1 MGVLAVN
8 REVVSLS
15 HQEQTLEVCSRNGIR
30 PWGPMSTYNQN
41 FRPEPYFGAPGPRR
55 RGRRRSSVADPRDTF
70 RRRLGAMVLLGL
82 LVAPVAWAARN
93 DGKPVG
99 VTYTGGAAAVVQF
112 DGSSGQDST
121 VPAGV
126 PPSIQVPTSP
136 PPAPDD
142 LIEVTETAAPA
153 ATEPETTVAEVVEC
167 LSYTVQQGDSWYGI
181 AERAG
186 VKAGV
191 IAGRNGMTLQSSL
204 LVGSEICLPPGAT
217 VPPVKSTSAPQTTQ
231 APKCSGEYT
240 VRAGDSWSLIAS
252 RYSVTSTELAS
263 VNNKSVRSTLLIGD
277 EICLPIGAKAPAATQ
292 APSGGSS
299 SGGSSSNTPT
309 RTYTRAE
316 LEQIVRDVWPDE
328 LEKNAFY
335 IANRESRWNPNVKN
349 AWPSRENPCCY
360 GLFQINWTA
369 HKSWLKDYGVTSPSQ
384 LFDPV
389 INAKMAYVI
398 YQRAGSWQPWWTSGW
413 RPTK

>member
-1 MGVLAVN
+1 
-8 REVVSLS
+8 
-15 HQEQTLEVCSRNGIR
+15 
-30 PWGPMSTYNQN
+30 MSTYNQN
-41 FRPEPYFGAPGPRR
+41 FRPEPYYGAPGPGR
-55 RGRRRSSVADPRDTF
+55 RGRRRGSVADPRNAF
-70 RRRLGAMVLLGL
+70 RRRLGAMCLLGL
-82 LVAPVAWAARN
+82 LVAPVVWATRN

-99 VTYTGGAAAVVQF
+99 VAYTGGAAAVVQF
-112 DGSSGQDST
+112 DPTAGEDSS
-121 VPAGV
+121 VAPAS
-126 PPSIQVPTSP
+126 PPSVEVPTSP

-142 LIEVTETAAPA
+142 LVEVVEAAPTEPPATAAR
-153 ATEPETTVAEVVEC
+153 VVEC
-167 LSYTVQQGDSWYGI
+167 LSYTVQLGDSWYGI

-186 VKAGV
+186 VKAGE
-191 IAGRNGMTLQSSL
+191 IAGRNGMTLQSNL

-217 VPPVKSTSAPQTTQ
+217 VPPVKTTSAPQTTQ
-231 APKCSGEYT
+231 APKCSGQYT

-263 VNNKSVRSTLLIGD
+263 VNNKTVKSTLLIGD
-277 EICLPIGAKAPAATQ
+277 VLCLPIGAQPPAASQTT
-292 APSGGSS
+292 SGSSGSS
-299 SGGSSSNTPT
+299 SSGDSI

-335 IANRESRWNPNVKN
+335 VANRESRWNPNVKN

-369 HKSWLKDYGVTSPSQ
+369 HKSWLKNYGVTSASQ

-389 INAKMAYVI
+389 TNTKMAYVI
-398 YQRAGSWQPWWTSGW
+398 YQRAGSWQPWWTDGW
-413 RPTK
+413 RP